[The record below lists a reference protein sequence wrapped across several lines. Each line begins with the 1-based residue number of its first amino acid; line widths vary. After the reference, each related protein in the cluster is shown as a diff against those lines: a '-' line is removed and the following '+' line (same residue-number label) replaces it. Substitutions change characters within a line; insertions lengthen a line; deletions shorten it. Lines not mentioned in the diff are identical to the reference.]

1 MNQEK
6 TSGEKFSG
14 ILYVA
19 ARVIA
24 LLAVCSMFFS
34 AFNPA
39 YVFTKVGGS
48 NLINSTSLF
57 TAAVSGNSIRTSV
70 IRAAIDKGVLDGG
83 PFTLLRCA
91 SIIMLVGIVVA
102 GASACM
108 SVGNKRMKHLANK
121 ILMGGAILVIVG
133 ALMTIAFYNG
143 ADDMIHETKHEGNA
157 YSVSMENE
165 KDKTAFTVNGK
176 TLTLDDVDDSD
187 TYAITIKN
195 ETGSDMTG
203 WALEI
208 TVGEGYDV
216 SKILNVDQWAN
227 LIKRKPYGYK
237 YNYSVQGDKLVIT
250 PDNYKLTEEG
260 LVQEGESETPEAAN
274 MPAGQMKITLVAEGL
289 SPDMEIIVTDGTQD
303 VQNEYHFPW
312 AVYMYITIGALLL
325 LIGLACEFMIGRTPA
340 GQSYG
345 METKYQLFIMFLPF
359 LILIFAFSYLPLY
372 GWRYAFFEEGTTF
385 KASEFV
391 GFKWFTTLFAT
402 AEFRARF
409 FRVMTNT
416 LAMSALGLLTSWVPM
431 AFAIFLNE
439 IKNTRFRRFVQTF
452 STIPNFIS
460 WVLVYAIAF
469 SIFAT
474 DGLINNLLGTHTEFL
489 TDNSHLWLKMLLW
502 GTWKGVGWSAIIYI
516 SGIAGIDQQ
525 LYEAASIDGAD
536 RFQRM
541 WHITLPGLMPTYI
554 VMLVMSIAGI
564 LSNGMDQYLVFT
576 NASTKEPLEVLDL
589 YTYNLGIGSGQ
600 IALSTVVG
608 MGKSIISIVLFFIAN
623 TAAKKIRGNGIV

>member
-14 ILYVA
+14 ILYVV

-24 LLAVCSMFFS
+24 LLAVCSMFFT

-48 NLINSTSLF
+48 NLVNSTSLF
-57 TAAVSGNSIRTSV
+57 TAAVSSDSILTSV

-83 PFTLLRCA
+83 PFTLLRAA
-91 SIIMLVGIVVA
+91 SIVLFIGIVVA
-102 GASACM
+102 GVAACM
-108 SVGNKRMKHLANK
+108 SVGNMRMKHLANK
-121 ILMGGAILVIVG
+121 ILMGGGLLIALGAVLIIV
-133 ALMTIAFYNG
+133 FHNG
-143 ADDMIHETKHEGNA
+143 ASEMVHETAFEGEA
-157 YSVSMENE
+157 YKVSMAVET
-165 KDKTAFTVNGK
+165 DKTTFTVGGK
-176 TLTLDDVDDSD
+176 TLTKDDVDDKD
-187 TYAITIKN
+187 TYALTIQN
-195 ETGSDMTG
+195 LTGKDMTG
-203 WALEI
+203 WAVEI
-208 TVGEGYDV
+208 TVGEGYDIANV
-216 SKILNVDQWAN
+216 LNVDQWAN
-227 LIKRKPYGYK
+227 LVKRKPYGYS
-237 YNYSVQGDKLVIT
+237 YNYSIQGDKLVIT

-260 LVQEGESETPEAAN
+260 LVKEGESKTPEAAN
-274 MPAGQMKITLVAEGL
+274 MPAGQMKITLVAKGL
-289 SPDMEIIVTDGTQD
+289 SADMDIVVTDGTQD
-303 VQNEYHFPW
+303 VQNDYHFPW
-312 AVYMYITIGALLL
+312 PVIMYLVIGIIVILAGLLCDL
-325 LIGLACEFMIGRTPA
+325 LIGRTPA

-345 METKYQLFIMFLPF
+345 METKYQLFIMFIPF
-359 LILIFAFSYLPLY
+359 LMLIFAFSYLPLY

-385 KASEFV
+385 KPEEFV
-391 GFKWFTTLFAT
+391 GFAHFTKLFAT
-402 AEFRARF
+402 AEFRNRF

-416 LAMSALGLLTSWVPM
+416 LAMSGLGLLTSWLPM

-439 IKNTRFRRFVQTF
+439 IKNSKFRRVVQTL

-474 DGLINNLLGTHTEFL
+474 DGLINNLLGTSHAFL
-489 TDNSHLWLKMLLW
+489 MDDSHLWLKMLLW
-502 GTWKGVGWSAIIYI
+502 GTWKGIGWSAIIYI

-541 WHITLPGLMPTYI
+541 WHITLPGLMPTYV

-564 LSNGMDQYLVFT
+564 LSNGMDQYLVFS
-576 NASTKEPLEVLDL
+576 NAKTQGPLEVLDL
-589 YTYNLGIGSGQ
+589 YTYNLGINGGQ

-608 MGKSIISIVLFFIAN
+608 MGKSIISIILFFVAN

>member
-6 TSGEKFSG
+6 TSRGIISG

-24 LLAVCSMFFS
+24 LLAVCSMFFT

-48 NLINSTSLF
+48 NLVNSTSLF
-57 TAAVSGNSIRTSV
+57 TAAVSGDSIVTSV
-70 IRAAIDKGVLDGG
+70 IRAAIDKGVIDGG
-83 PFTLLRCA
+83 PFAILRA
-91 SIIMLVGIVVA
+91 GSIVLVIGIVAA
-102 GASACM
+102 GAAACV
-108 SVGNKRMKHLANK
+108 SVGNTRMKHLGNK
-121 ILMGGAILVIVG
+121 IFMGAGLLIVLGAIL
-133 ALMTIAFYNG
+133 TITFYNK
-143 ADDMIHETKHEGNA
+143 ADSMVHEQAHEGAA
-157 YSVSMENE
+157 YSVKMEHE
-165 KDKTAFTVNGK
+165 TDKMTYTVDGK
-176 TLTLDDVDDSD
+176 TLTLDKIDDND
-187 TYAITIKN
+187 TYAITIVN
-195 ETGSDMTG
+195 ETGKNMVG

-216 SKILNVDQWAN
+216 GKVLNFDQWAS
-227 LIKRKPYGYK
+227 LVKGKPYGYH

-260 LVQEGESETPEAAN
+260 LVQEGESVNAEAAN
-274 MPAGQMKITLVAEGL
+274 MPAGQMKFTLVAEGL
-289 SPDMEIIVTDGTQD
+289 NLDMEVIVTDGVQD
-303 VQNEYHFPW
+303 VQNEYQFPW
-312 AVYMYITIGALLL
+312 PVYMYLVIGIIMIIVGLLCD
-325 LIGLACEFMIGRTPA
+325 IFIGRAPA
-340 GQSYG
+340 GQSYD
-345 METKYQLFIMFLPF
+345 METKYQLFIMFVPF

-372 GWRYAFFEEGTTF
+372 GWRYAFFEENTTF

-391 GFKWFTTLFAT
+391 GFKWFSTLFAT

-416 LAMSALGLLTSWVPM
+416 LAMSGLGLLTSWLPM

-439 IKNTRFRRFVQTF
+439 IKNTKFRRFVQTF

-474 DGLINNLLGTHTEFL
+474 DGFINNLFGTQIEFL
-489 TDNSHLWLKMLLW
+489 NDNSHMWLKMLLW
-502 GTWKGVGWSAIIYI
+502 GTWKGIGWSAIIYI

-541 WHITLPGLMPTYI
+541 WHITLPGLMPTYV

-564 LSNGMDQYLVFT
+564 LSNGMEQYLMFT
-576 NASTKEPLEVLDL
+576 NAFTEKPLEVLDL

-623 TAAKKIRGNGIV
+623 TAAKKIRGSGIV